1 MRISGVVVWGLLA
14 SAAAGPAVADCYK
27 VGPGGTHAALQ
38 PAVNAALAA
47 GGLDCIR
54 VAAGYRAERLNLPD
68 LLAGRTL
75 TISGGWDGAFAVQT
89 GTTTLDGAGM
99 APVVHVFTR
108 SGILSLSRFRVVNG
122 NTFTLGTPT
131 GGGLRLTLQ
140 GPAAVQIDD
149 CEVLNNR
156 LSGENGAGGGLWADV
171 GGTAVL
177 GIVRTRFAGNAVH
190 APIGQAFGGGAHI
203 LASDDSRLVVAESHF
218 LNNEV
223 SGSEY
228 TEAAALDIFVG
239 KNARAD
245 VTDNTA
251 LGNRTLSM
259 SGDAWGTVHLQA
271 GRVDSA
277 DTAQIV
283 ARRNRIQQNVVQ
295 RTDGHQLELRTTGA
309 TLLWVTDTLV
319 SNSSGTGILAW
330 PNGGT
335 MYLTNLTVTRQ
346 GADGL
351 RVIGGAETV
360 FLTSSIL
367 FGNGT
372 DLDGAAQLR
381 SNLVGVDPLFLDPA
395 TRDYHLAPGSPA
407 IDAGASS
414 TPGDLG
420 PLDLDRL
427 ARVHGWRVD
436 QGAYETSAGPRRKR
450 RPRVPRARAGHP
462 RAAFLRCLPLP
473 HRRQP
478 ARVPLRLLHA
488 RSLRGD
494 PLPVRGPSR
503 AAAAGGVDDRSLDE
517 PGQRRLRHALGGPHR
532 RPVEE
537 PDLARSLGPRAE
549 ARPAGGGAVPG
560 RRTPGNAHAA
570 ARDAQL
576 PAADGPAAWSDRG
589 GRGAAGA
596 AGAVIRHGSLPTG
609 LPWNHNRRGS
619 RSCPGR

>member
-1 MRISGVVVWGLLA
+1 MRIWSVAGWGLVV
-14 SAAAGPAVADCYK
+14 SAVAAGPAAADCYK
-27 VGPGGTHAALQ
+27 VGPGGTHATLQ

-89 GTTTLDGAGM
+89 GTTTLDGAGL

-122 NTFTLGTPT
+122 NTSTLGTPT

-140 GPAAVQIDD
+140 GTAAVQIDD

-190 APIGQAFGGGAHI
+190 APTGQAFGGGAHI

-251 LGNRTLSM
+251 LGNRTLST

-309 TLLWVTDTLV
+309 TTLWVTDTLV

-330 PNGGT
+330 ANGGT

-367 FGNGT
+367 SGNGT

-381 SNLVGVDPLFLDPA
+381 SNLIGVDPLFLDPA

-427 ARVHGWRVD
+427 ARVQGWRVD
-436 QGAYETSAGPRRKR
+436 QGAYETSAGPGGGGGGPECRVRELEIPA
-450 RPRVPRARAGHP
+450 PRFSGVC
-462 RAAFLRCLPLP
+462 RCLTDD
-473 HRRQP
+473 
-478 ARVPLRLLHA
+478 
-488 RSLRGD
+488 SLREFHCGFFTPD
-494 PLPVRGPSR
+494 LFVAIRFPFVDPIGQPLPVEWTIDPWTTLGSGPYDMRSEARIGGQWKSQTWLGPSAPGLKRGQPVVERFLVEVPPGTRTPLR
-503 AAAAGGVDDRSLDE
+503 ATLSY
-517 PGQRRLRHALGGPHR
+517 P
-532 RPVEE
+532 
-537 PDLARSLGPRAE
+537 
-549 ARPAGGGAVPG
+549 
-560 RRTPGNAHAA
+560 RRTGQPRG
-570 ARDAQL
+570 RIEVDVVLPEFKAQ
-576 PAADGPAAWSDRG
+576 
-589 GRGAAGA
+589 
-596 AGAVIRHGSLPTG
+596 
-609 LPWNHNRRGS
+609 
-619 RSCPGR
+619 